1 MRKALEAVEQM
12 RRSFAEAIY
21 HLVWLFRCLA
31 CLFLF
36 CFPCIGTEAEPDG
49 KYSEALREVE
59 CVKSQSLSLDEEQ
72 HLNCLLTS
80 PNLSEASANSPEFVG
95 YISLS
100 RICLVLFLL

>member
-1 MRKALEAVEQM
+1 MICVRKALEAVEQM

-59 CVKSQSLSLDEEQ
+59 CVECVKSQSLSLEEEQ
-72 HLNCLLTS
+72 HLKRFLTFVGGITS
-80 PNLSEASANSPEFVG
+80 LEFV
-95 YISLS
+95 
-100 RICLVLFLL
+100 LFSSI